1 MTPLKHAFSYAAT
14 ASIVAMFGLSAPTAV
29 AQETEDKDVS
39 DDKCADIQLVL
50 VNGTFDT
57 SAQEDSTHDHGFG
70 SKIAGPAMREANPS
84 TPKDLSGGISLED
97 AEDSS
102 DSSAEGTSF
111 ATSTKATAEA
121 VTKDNAQLIAAD
133 SKDLWGGSDNST
145 GDKSG
150 DKSGDSNDLWGGGD
164 SQEPAEDKSDNSDLW
179 GNSDK
184 SSDKSSDSNDL
195 WGGGD
200 TDSSTGSEDEE
211 SSDSLWGDAP
221 ENNTDEWKT
230 EEKDTVEKDG
240 TRIARTYVTYPAAA
254 GGAIVP
260 GLKPS
265 APVAYTESME
275 KGAQNTAKVLNEV
288 AAKCPNTKVFLA
300 GHSQG
305 AQVAS
310 TVAREIGSGESDFP
324 ADKVAG
330 VALFSDPTRDK
341 GVQVMQGGE
350 SAPAAVPGTDGGHTK
365 QVGEFSSPE
374 QDKLDGAGMGLD
386 KTGGKDFGEL
396 ADRTASWCSEGD
408 LVCDLPISGRL
419 SDLVVGTAERLDLHD
434 PEESLKAVSDTL
446 GPAVQLGGLD
456 DVKDDGIDFGDGGFK
471 VESVSDNEVP
481 GLAASPATDNSS
493 SSDSETTSA
502 APSTSAQS
510 ETSSQTSTPTS
521 TAEETESSTSPSASE
536 SASAGQSGNADLIST
551 ISRDGARSKSMAEAR
566 GPVGGELIGDL
577 GKSAVAAVS
586 KLGGMALGKGIT
598 IAKKAITVENL
609 AQVASAGITNPKA
622 GLAVAAAKLAD
633 AALEVLT
640 PETVTGM
647 ADEVFKEIDVLGI
660 TGDGL
665 AETAVQAAGHGNA
678 HNSYGS
684 RPATA
689 DGRSAI
695 DATVDWAVASSRD
708 VAGDEVRPDA
718 VQDAGLDNS
727 TYSADEAKEALDQV
741 TNFKKELMG

>member
-14 ASIVAMFGLSAPTAV
+14 ASIVAMFGLSVPTAV
-29 AQETEDKDVS
+29 AQETENKDVS

-97 AEDSS
+97 AEEADA
-102 DSSAEGTSF
+102 SSAESASS
-111 ATSTKATAEA
+111 ATSTRATAEA
-121 VTKDNAQLIAAD
+121 VTKDNAQMIAAD
-133 SKDLWGGSDNST
+133 SKDLWGDS
-145 GDKSG
+145 DKSTG
-150 DKSGDSNDLWGGGD
+150 DKSGDSNDLWGSGD
-164 SQEPAEDKSDNSDLW
+164 FQEPAEDNSDNSNLW
-179 GNSDK
+179 GNSDA
-184 SSDKSSDSNDL
+184 SSDKSSDSNDP
-195 WGGGD
+195 WGSGD
-200 TDSSTGSEDEE
+200 KGSAADSEDEE

-221 ENNTDEWKT
+221 KNNTDEWQT
-230 EEKDTVEKDG
+230 EEKDAVEKDG

-350 SAPAAVPGTDGGHTK
+350 STPAAVPGTDGGHTK

-434 PEESLKAVSDTL
+434 PEESLQAVSDTL

-456 DVKDDGIDFGDGGFK
+456 DVKDEGIDFGDGGFK

-481 GLAASPATDNSS
+481 GLAASPSTANSAS
-493 SSDSETTSA
+493 SANETTSA

-510 ETSSQTSTPTS
+510 EASSQTSTPTS
-521 TAEETESSTSPSASE
+521 TTGETESS
-536 SASAGQSGNADLIST
+536 ASAGETASSEQSGNVDLIST

-689 DGRSAI
+689 DGRSSI
-695 DATVDWAVASSRD
+695 DATVDWAVAASRD

>member
-14 ASIVAMFGLSAPTAV
+14 ASIVAMFGLSVPTAM
-29 AQETEDKDVS
+29 AQTETDKKDVS

-102 DSSAEGTSF
+102 DSS
-111 ATSTKATAEA
+111 TKATAEA

-145 GDKSG
+145 G

-184 SSDKSSDSNDL
+184 SSDKSSDSNDQ
-195 WGGGD
+195 WGSGD
-200 TDSSTGSEDEE
+200 KDSATDSEDEE
-211 SSDSLWGDAP
+211 SSDSLWEDAP
-221 ENNTDEWKT
+221 ENNTDEWQT

-265 APVAYTESME
+265 EPVAYTESME

-350 SAPAAVPGTDGGHTK
+350 STPAAVPGTDGGHTK

-481 GLAASPATDNSS
+481 GLAAAPSTDNSTS
-493 SSDSETTSA
+493 SANETTSA

-510 ETSSQTSTPTS
+510 KTSSQTSTPES
-521 TAEETESSTSPSASE
+521 TTEETESSANASE
-536 SASAGQSGNADLIST
+536 TASSEQSGNVDLIST
-551 ISRDGARSKSMAEAR
+551 ISRDGARSKSMEEAR

>member
-14 ASIVAMFGLSAPTAV
+14 ASIVAMFGLSVPTAM
-29 AQETEDKDVS
+29 AQTETDKKDVS

-102 DSSAEGTSF
+102 DSSAESTSS

-121 VTKDNAQLIAAD
+121 VTKDNAQMIAAD

-145 GDKSG
+145 G

-179 GNSDK
+179 GDSDK
-184 SSDKSSDSNDL
+184 SSDKSSDSNDQ
-195 WGGGD
+195 WGSGD
-200 TDSSTGSEDEE
+200 KDSSTDSEGED
-211 SSDSLWGDAP
+211 SSDSLWEDAP

-230 EEKDTVEKDG
+230 EEKDAVEKDG

-275 KGAQNTAKVLNEV
+275 KGAENTAKVLNEV

-350 SAPAAVPGTDGGHTK
+350 STPAAVPGTDGGHTK
-365 QVGEFSSPE
+365 QVGEFNSPE

-481 GLAASPATDNSS
+481 GLAASPSTGNGSS
-493 SSDSETTSA
+493 SVSETTSA
-502 APSTSAQS
+502 APSTSAQA
-510 ETSSQTSTPTS
+510 ETSSQTSTPAS
-521 TAEETESSTSPSASE
+521 TAEETEPSTSASASE
-536 SASAGQSGNADLIST
+536 TASAGQSGNADLIST
-551 ISRDGARSKSMAEAR
+551 ISRDGARSKSMEEAR

>member
-14 ASIVAMFGLSAPTAV
+14 ASIVAMFGLSVPTAM
-29 AQETEDKDVS
+29 AQTETDKKDVS
-39 DDKCADIQLVL
+39 DDKCADVQLVL

-102 DSSAEGTSF
+102 DSSA
-111 ATSTKATAEA
+111 KATAEA
-121 VTKDNAQLIAAD
+121 VTKDNTQLIAAD

-145 GDKSG
+145 G

-184 SSDKSSDSNDL
+184 SSDKSSDSNDQ
-195 WGGGD
+195 WGSGD
-200 TDSSTGSEDEE
+200 KDSSTDSEDEN
-211 SSDSLWGDAP
+211 SSDSLWENAP

-230 EEKDTVEKDG
+230 EEKDAVEKDG

-275 KGAQNTAKVLNEV
+275 KGAENTAKVLNEV

-350 SAPAAVPGTDGGHTK
+350 STPAAVPGTDGGHTK
-365 QVGEFSSPE
+365 QVGEFNSPE

-481 GLAASPATDNSS
+481 GLAATPSTENSTS
-493 SSDSETTSA
+493 SANETTSA

-510 ETSSQTSTPTS
+510 KTASQTSTPES
-521 TAEETESSTSPSASE
+521 TTEETESSANASE
-536 SASAGQSGNADLIST
+536 TASSEQSGNVDLIST
-551 ISRDGARSKSMAEAR
+551 ISRDGARSKSMEEAR

-609 AQVASAGITNPKA
+609 AQVAAAGITNPKA
-622 GLAVAAAKLAD
+622 GLAVAAAKLSD

-660 TGDGL
+660 NGDGL

-695 DATVDWAVASSRD
+695 DATVDWAVAASRD

-741 TNFKKELMG
+741 TDFKKELMG

>member
-14 ASIVAMFGLSAPTAV
+14 ASIVAMFGLSVPTAM
-29 AQETEDKDVS
+29 AQTETDKKDVS

-97 AEDSS
+97 AEDS
-102 DSSAEGTSF
+102 F

-145 GDKSG
+145 D

-184 SSDKSSDSNDL
+184 SSDKSSDSNDQ
-195 WGGGD
+195 WGSGSK
-200 TDSSTGSEDEE
+200 DSSTGSEDEN
-211 SSDSLWGDAP
+211 SSDSLWEDAP

-230 EEKDTVEKDG
+230 EEKDAVEKDG

-254 GGAIVP
+254 GGAFVP

-350 SAPAAVPGTDGGHTK
+350 STPAAVPDTDGDHTK

-408 LVCDLPISGRL
+408 LVCDLPVSGRL

-434 PEESLKAVSDTL
+434 PEESLQAVSDTL

-481 GLAASPATDNSS
+481 GLAAAPSTDNSAS
-493 SSDSETTSA
+493 SANETPSA

-521 TAEETESSTSPSASE
+521 ATEETESSANASE
-536 SASAGQSGNADLIST
+536 TASSGQSGNVDLIST

-622 GLAVAAAKLAD
+622 GLAVAASKLAD

-640 PETVTGM
+640 PETVTCM

-695 DATVDWAVASSRD
+695 DATVDWAVAASRD
-708 VAGDEVRPDA
+708 VSGDEVRPDA

-741 TNFKKELMG
+741 TDFKKELMG

>member
-14 ASIVAMFGLSAPTAV
+14 ASIVAMFGLSVPTAV
-29 AQETEDKDVS
+29 AQETENKDVS

-70 SKIAGPAMREANPS
+70 SKIAGPAMREANSS

-97 AEDSS
+97 AEEAD
-102 DSSAEGTSF
+102 DSSAESASS
-111 ATSTKATAEA
+111 ATSTRATAEA
-121 VTKDNAQLIAAD
+121 VTKDNVQMIAAD
-133 SKDLWGGSDNST
+133 SKDLWGDSDKT
-145 GDKSG
+145 TG
-150 DKSGDSNDLWGGGD
+150 DKSGDSNDLWGSGD
-164 SQEPAEDKSDNSDLW
+164 SQEPAEDKNDNSDLW
-179 GNSDK
+179 GDSDT
-184 SSDKSSDSNDL
+184 SSDKSSDSNDQ
-195 WGGGD
+195 WGSGD
-200 TDSSTGSEDEE
+200 KDSATDSEDEE
-211 SSDSLWGDAP
+211 SSDSLWEDAP
-221 ENNTDEWKT
+221 ENNTDEWQT

-350 SAPAAVPGTDGGHTK
+350 STPAAVPGTDGGHTK

-434 PEESLKAVSDTL
+434 PEESLQAVSDTL

-456 DVKDDGIDFGDGGFK
+456 DVKDGGIDFGDGGFK

-481 GLAASPATDNSS
+481 GLAASPSTDNSAS
-493 SSDSETTSA
+493 SARETTST

-510 ETSSQTSTPTS
+510 ETSSQTSTPT
-521 TAEETESSTSPSASE
+521 TEEAESSASATASE
-536 SASAGQSGNADLIST
+536 SASSGQSGNADLIST

-665 AETAVQAAGHGNA
+665 AETAVQAAGHGSA

-695 DATVDWAVASSRD
+695 DATVDWAVAASRD

>member
-14 ASIVAMFGLSAPTAV
+14 ASIVAMFGLSVPTAM
-29 AQETEDKDVS
+29 AQTETDKKDVS

-102 DSSAEGTSF
+102 DSSAESTSS

-121 VTKDNAQLIAAD
+121 VTKDNAQMIAAD

-145 GDKSG
+145 G

-179 GNSDK
+179 GDSDK
-184 SSDKSSDSNDL
+184 SSDKSSDSNDQ
-195 WGGGD
+195 WGSGD
-200 TDSSTGSEDEE
+200 KDSSTDSEDEK
-211 SSDSLWGDAP
+211 SSDSLWEDAP
-221 ENNTDEWKT
+221 ENNTDEWQT
-230 EEKDTVEKDG
+230 EEKDAVEKDG

-254 GGAIVP
+254 GGAFVP

-275 KGAQNTAKVLNEV
+275 KGAENTAKVLKEV

-350 SAPAAVPGTDGGHTK
+350 STPAAVPGTDGGHTK
-365 QVGEFSSPE
+365 QVGEFNSPE

-481 GLAASPATDNSS
+481 GLAASPSTDNSS
-493 SSDSETTSA
+493 SRVSETTSA

-510 ETSSQTSTPTS
+510 ETS

-536 SASAGQSGNADLIST
+536 TASAGQSGNADLIST
-551 ISRDGARSKSMAEAR
+551 ISRDGARSKSMEEAR

-665 AETAVQAAGHGNA
+665 AETAVQAAGHGSA

-727 TYSADEAKEALDQV
+727 TYSADEAEEALDQV

>member
-1 MTPLKHAFSYAAT
+1 
-14 ASIVAMFGLSAPTAV
+14 MFGLSVPTAV
-29 AQETEDKDVS
+29 AQETENKDVS

-70 SKIAGPAMREANPS
+70 SKIAGPAMREANSS

-97 AEDSS
+97 AEEAD
-102 DSSAEGTSF
+102 DSSAESASS
-111 ATSTKATAEA
+111 ATSTRATAEA
-121 VTKDNAQLIAAD
+121 VTKDNVQMIAAD
-133 SKDLWGGSDNST
+133 SKDLWGDSDKT
-145 GDKSG
+145 TG
-150 DKSGDSNDLWGGGD
+150 DKSGDSNDLWGSGD
-164 SQEPAEDKSDNSDLW
+164 SQEPAEDKNDNSDLW
-179 GNSDK
+179 GDSDT
-184 SSDKSSDSNDL
+184 SSDKSSDSNDQ
-195 WGGGD
+195 WGSGD
-200 TDSSTGSEDEE
+200 KDSATDSEDEE
-211 SSDSLWGDAP
+211 SSDSLWEDAP
-221 ENNTDEWKT
+221 ENNTDEWQT

-350 SAPAAVPGTDGGHTK
+350 STPAAVPGTDGGHTK

-434 PEESLKAVSDTL
+434 PEESLQAVSDTL

-456 DVKDDGIDFGDGGFK
+456 DVKDGGIDFGDGGFK

-481 GLAASPATDNSS
+481 GLAASPSTDNSAS
-493 SSDSETTSA
+493 SARETTST

-510 ETSSQTSTPTS
+510 ETSSQTSTPT
-521 TAEETESSTSPSASE
+521 TEEAESSASATASE
-536 SASAGQSGNADLIST
+536 SASSGQSGNADLIST

-665 AETAVQAAGHGNA
+665 AETAVQAAGHGSA

-695 DATVDWAVASSRD
+695 DATVDWAVAASRD

>member
-14 ASIVAMFGLSAPTAV
+14 ASIVAMFGLSVPTAM
-29 AQETEDKDVS
+29 AQTETDKKDVS

-102 DSSAEGTSF
+102 DSSAESTSS

-121 VTKDNAQLIAAD
+121 VTKDNAQMIAAD

-145 GDKSG
+145 G

-179 GNSDK
+179 GDSDK
-184 SSDKSSDSNDL
+184 SSDKSSDSNDQ
-195 WGGGD
+195 WGSGD
-200 TDSSTGSEDEE
+200 KDSSTDSEDED
-211 SSDSLWGDAP
+211 SSDSLWEDAP

-230 EEKDTVEKDG
+230 EEKDAVEKDG

-275 KGAQNTAKVLNEV
+275 KGAENTAKVLNEV

-350 SAPAAVPGTDGGHTK
+350 STPAAVPGTDGGHTK
-365 QVGEFSSPE
+365 QVGEFNSPE

-481 GLAASPATDNSS
+481 GLAATPSTENSTS
-493 SSDSETTSA
+493 SANETTSA

-510 ETSSQTSTPTS
+510 KTASQTSTPES
-521 TAEETESSTSPSASE
+521 TTEETESSANASE
-536 SASAGQSGNADLIST
+536 TASSEQSGNVDLIST
-551 ISRDGARSKSMAEAR
+551 ISSDGARSKSMEEAR

-609 AQVASAGITNPKA
+609 AQVAAAGITNPKA
-622 GLAVAAAKLAD
+622 GLAVAAAKLSD

-660 TGDGL
+660 NGDGL

-695 DATVDWAVASSRD
+695 DATVDWAVAASRD

-741 TNFKKELMG
+741 TDFKKELMG

>member
-14 ASIVAMFGLSAPTAV
+14 ASIVAMFGLSVPTAV
-29 AQETEDKDVS
+29 AQETENKDVS

-150 DKSGDSNDLWGGGD
+150 DSNDLWGGGD

-184 SSDKSSDSNDL
+184 SSDSNDQ
-195 WGGGD
+195 WGSGD
-200 TDSSTGSEDEE
+200 KDSSTGSEDEN
-211 SSDSLWGDAP
+211 SSDSLWEDAP

-230 EEKDTVEKDG
+230 EEKDAVEKDG

-254 GGAIVP
+254 GGAFVP

-275 KGAQNTAKVLNEV
+275 KGAKNTAKVLNEV

-350 SAPAAVPGTDGGHTK
+350 STPAAVPGTDGGHTK
-365 QVGEFSSPE
+365 QVGEFNSPE
-374 QDKLDGAGMGLD
+374 QDKLDGAGMCLD

-481 GLAASPATDNSS
+481 GLAASPSTGNSS
-493 SSDSETTSA
+493 SSVSETTSA
-502 APSTSAQS
+502 APSTSAQA

-521 TAEETESSTSPSASE
+521 TAEETEPSTSPSASE
-536 SASAGQSGNADLIST
+536 TASAGQSGNADLIST
-551 ISRDGARSKSMAEAR
+551 ISRDGARSKSMEEAR

-622 GLAVAAAKLAD
+622 GLAVAASKLAD

-727 TYSADEAKEALDQV
+727 TYRADEAKEALDQV

>member
-14 ASIVAMFGLSAPTAV
+14 ASIVAMFGLSVPTAV
-29 AQETEDKDVS
+29 AQETKNKDVS

-97 AEDSS
+97 AEESS
-102 DSSAEGTSF
+102 DSSAESTSS
-111 ATSTKATAEA
+111 AASTKATAEA
-121 VTKDNAQLIAAD
+121 ATKGDVQMIAAD
-133 SKDLWGGSDNST
+133 SKDLWGDSDKT
-145 GDKSG
+145 TG
-150 DKSGDSNDLWGGGD
+150 DKSGDSNDLWGSGD
-164 SQEPAEDKSDNSDLW
+164 SQEPAEDKNDNSDLW
-179 GNSDK
+179 GNSDT
-184 SSDKSSDSNDL
+184 SSDKSSDSNDQ
-195 WGGGD
+195 WGSGD
-200 TDSSTGSEDEE
+200 KDSSADSEDEE

-221 ENNTDEWKT
+221 ENNTDEWQT

-275 KGAQNTAKVLNEV
+275 KGAQNTAKVLGEV

-350 SAPAAVPGTDGGHTK
+350 STPAAVPGTDGGHTK

-434 PEESLKAVSDTL
+434 PEESLQAVSDTL

-456 DVKDDGIDFGDGGFK
+456 DVKDEGIDFGDGGFK

-481 GLAASPATDNSS
+481 GLAAAPSTANSAS
-493 SSDSETTSA
+493 SANETTSA
-502 APSTSAQS
+502 APSTSVQS
-510 ETSSQTSTPTS
+510 ETSSTT
-521 TAEETESSTSPSASE
+521 EETESSASATASE
-536 SASAGQSGNADLIST
+536 SASSGQSGNVDLIST

-695 DATVDWAVASSRD
+695 DATVDWAVAASRD
-708 VAGDEVRPDA
+708 VAGDEVRPEA

>member
-1 MTPLKHAFSYAAT
+1 
-14 ASIVAMFGLSAPTAV
+14 
-29 AQETEDKDVS
+29 
-39 DDKCADIQLVL
+39 
-50 VNGTFDT
+50 
-57 SAQEDSTHDHGFG
+57 
-70 SKIAGPAMREANPS
+70 
-84 TPKDLSGGISLED
+84 
-97 AEDSS
+97 
-102 DSSAEGTSF
+102 
-111 ATSTKATAEA
+111 
-121 VTKDNAQLIAAD
+121 
-133 SKDLWGGSDNST
+133 
-145 GDKSG
+145 
-150 DKSGDSNDLWGGGD
+150 
-164 SQEPAEDKSDNSDLW
+164 
-179 GNSDK
+179 
-184 SSDKSSDSNDL
+184 
-195 WGGGD
+195 
-200 TDSSTGSEDEE
+200 
-211 SSDSLWGDAP
+211 
-221 ENNTDEWKT
+221 
-230 EEKDTVEKDG
+230 
-240 TRIARTYVTYPAAA
+240 
-254 GGAIVP
+254 
-260 GLKPS
+260 
-265 APVAYTESME
+265 
-275 KGAQNTAKVLNEV
+275 
-288 AAKCPNTKVFLA
+288 
-300 GHSQG
+300 
-305 AQVAS
+305 
-310 TVAREIGSGESDFP
+310 
-324 ADKVAG
+324 
-330 VALFSDPTRDK
+330 
-341 GVQVMQGGE
+341 MQGGE
-350 SAPAAVPGTDGGHTK
+350 STPAAVPGTDGGHTK
-365 QVGEFSSPE
+365 QVGEFNSPE

-481 GLAASPATDNSS
+481 GLAASPSTGNSS
-493 SSDSETTSA
+493 SSVSETTSA
-502 APSTSAQS
+502 APSTSAQA
-510 ETSSQTSTPTS
+510 ETSSQTSTPAS
-521 TAEETESSTSPSASE
+521 TAEETEPSTSASASE
-536 SASAGQSGNADLIST
+536 TASAGQSGNADLIST
-551 ISRDGARSKSMAEAR
+551 ISRDGARSKSMEEAR

-622 GLAVAAAKLAD
+622 GLAVAASKLAD

-741 TNFKKELMG
+741 TNFKKELMS

>member
-14 ASIVAMFGLSAPTAV
+14 ASIVAMFGLSVPTAM
-29 AQETEDKDVS
+29 AQTETDKKDVS

-102 DSSAEGTSF
+102 DSSA
-111 ATSTKATAEA
+111 KATAEA
-121 VTKDNAQLIAAD
+121 VTKDNAQMIAAD

-145 GDKSG
+145 G

-184 SSDKSSDSNDL
+184 SSDKSSDSNDQ
-195 WGGGD
+195 WGSGD
-200 TDSSTGSEDEE
+200 KDSSTDSEDEN
-211 SSDSLWGDAP
+211 SSDSLWEDAP

-230 EEKDTVEKDG
+230 EEKDAVEKDG

-275 KGAQNTAKVLNEV
+275 KGAENTAKVLNEV

-350 SAPAAVPGTDGGHTK
+350 STPAAVPGTDGGHTK
-365 QVGEFSSPE
+365 QVGQFNSPE

-434 PEESLKAVSDTL
+434 PEESLQAVSDTL

-456 DVKDDGIDFGDGGFK
+456 DVKDGGIDFGDGGFK

-481 GLAASPATDNSS
+481 GLAAAPSTDNSAS
-493 SSDSETTSA
+493 SARETTSS

-510 ETSSQTSTPTS
+510 ETSSTT
-521 TAEETESSTSPSASE
+521 EETESSASATASE
-536 SASAGQSGNADLIST
+536 SVSSGQSGNADLIST

-566 GPVGGELIGDL
+566 GPIGGELTSDL

-695 DATVDWAVASSRD
+695 DATVDWAVAASRD
-708 VAGDEVRPDA
+708 VAGDEVRPEA

>member
-1 MTPLKHAFSYAAT
+1 
-14 ASIVAMFGLSAPTAV
+14 
-29 AQETEDKDVS
+29 
-39 DDKCADIQLVL
+39 
-50 VNGTFDT
+50 
-57 SAQEDSTHDHGFG
+57 
-70 SKIAGPAMREANPS
+70 
-84 TPKDLSGGISLED
+84 
-97 AEDSS
+97 
-102 DSSAEGTSF
+102 
-111 ATSTKATAEA
+111 
-121 VTKDNAQLIAAD
+121 
-133 SKDLWGGSDNST
+133 
-145 GDKSG
+145 
-150 DKSGDSNDLWGGGD
+150 
-164 SQEPAEDKSDNSDLW
+164 
-179 GNSDK
+179 
-184 SSDKSSDSNDL
+184 
-195 WGGGD
+195 
-200 TDSSTGSEDEE
+200 
-211 SSDSLWGDAP
+211 
-221 ENNTDEWKT
+221 
-230 EEKDTVEKDG
+230 
-240 TRIARTYVTYPAAA
+240 
-254 GGAIVP
+254 
-260 GLKPS
+260 
-265 APVAYTESME
+265 
-275 KGAQNTAKVLNEV
+275 
-288 AAKCPNTKVFLA
+288 
-300 GHSQG
+300 
-305 AQVAS
+305 
-310 TVAREIGSGESDFP
+310 
-324 ADKVAG
+324 
-330 VALFSDPTRDK
+330 
-341 GVQVMQGGE
+341 MQGGE
-350 SAPAAVPGTDGGHTK
+350 STPAAVPGTDGGHTK
-365 QVGEFSSPE
+365 QVGEFNSPE

-481 GLAASPATDNSS
+481 GLAASPSTDNSS
-493 SSDSETTSA
+493 SSESETTSA
-502 APSTSAQS
+502 APSASVQAES
-510 ETSSQTSTPTS
+510 SSQTSTPTS

-536 SASAGQSGNADLIST
+536 TASAGQSGNADLIST

-566 GPVGGELIGDL
+566 GPIGGELTSDL

-695 DATVDWAVASSRD
+695 DATVDWAVAASRD
-708 VAGDEVRPDA
+708 VAGDEVRPEA

>member
-14 ASIVAMFGLSAPTAV
+14 ASIVAMFGLSVPTAV

-133 SKDLWGGSDNST
+133 SKDLWGGSDSST
-145 GDKSG
+145 G

-179 GNSDK
+179 GDSDK
-184 SSDKSSDSNDL
+184 SSDKSSDSNDQ
-195 WGGGD
+195 WGSGD
-200 TDSSTGSEDEE
+200 KDSSTDSEDEK
-211 SSDSLWGDAP
+211 SSDSLWEDAP
-221 ENNTDEWKT
+221 ENNTDEWQT
-230 EEKDTVEKDG
+230 EEEDAVEKDG

-254 GGAIVP
+254 GGAFVP

-275 KGAQNTAKVLNEV
+275 KGAENTAKVLNEV

-310 TVAREIGSGESDFP
+310 TVAREIGSGESNFP

-350 SAPAAVPGTDGGHTK
+350 STPAAVPGTDGGHTK
-365 QVGEFSSPE
+365 QVGEFNSPE

-481 GLAASPATDNSS
+481 GLAASPSTDNSS
-493 SSDSETTSA
+493 SRVSETTSA

-510 ETSSQTSTPTS
+510 ETS

-536 SASAGQSGNADLIST
+536 TASAGQSGNADLIST
-551 ISRDGARSKSMAEAR
+551 ISRDGARSKSMEEAR

-727 TYSADEAKEALDQV
+727 TYSADEAEEALDQV

>member
-14 ASIVAMFGLSAPTAV
+14 ASIVAMFGLSVPTAV
-29 AQETEDKDVS
+29 AQETENKDVS

-150 DKSGDSNDLWGGGD
+150 DSNDLWGGGD

-184 SSDKSSDSNDL
+184 SSDKSSDSNDQ
-195 WGGGD
+195 WGSGD

-221 ENNTDEWKT
+221 ENNTDEWQT

-265 APVAYTESME
+265 EPVAYTESME

-493 SSDSETTSA
+493 SSESETTSA
-502 APSTSAQS
+502 APSASVQAES
-510 ETSSQTSTPTS
+510 SSQTSTPTS

-536 SASAGQSGNADLIST
+536 TASAGQSGNADLIST
-551 ISRDGARSKSMAEAR
+551 ISRDGARSKSMEEAR

>member
-14 ASIVAMFGLSAPTAV
+14 ASIVAMFGLSVPTAV
-29 AQETEDKDVS
+29 AQDTENKDVS

-97 AEDSS
+97 AEESS
-102 DSSAEGTSF
+102 DSSAESNSS

-121 VTKDNAQLIAAD
+121 VTKDNTQLIAAD
-133 SKDLWGGSDNST
+133 SKDLWGDSDKT
-145 GDKSG
+145 TG

-184 SSDKSSDSNDL
+184 SSDKSSDSNDQ
-195 WGGGD
+195 WGSGD
-200 TDSSTGSEDEE
+200 KDSSADSEDEE
-211 SSDSLWGDAP
+211 SSDSLWEDAP
-221 ENNTDEWKT
+221 ENHTDEWQT
-230 EEKDTVEKDG
+230 EEKDAVEKDG

-254 GGAIVP
+254 GGAFVP

-265 APVAYTESME
+265 EPVAYAESME

-288 AAKCPNTKVFLA
+288 ASKCPNTKVFLA

-350 SAPAAVPGTDGGHTK
+350 STPAAVPGTDGGHTK

-456 DVKDDGIDFGDGGFK
+456 DVKDGGIDFGDGGFK

-481 GLAASPATDNSS
+481 GLAAAPSTDNSAS
-493 SSDSETTSA
+493 SARETTSA

-510 ETSSQTSTPTS
+510 ETSSQTSTPT
-521 TAEETESSTSPSASE
+521 TEETESSASATASE
-536 SASAGQSGNADLIST
+536 SASSGQSGNADLIST

-566 GPVGGELIGDL
+566 GPIGGELTSDL

-695 DATVDWAVASSRD
+695 DATVDWAVAASRD
-708 VAGDEVRPDA
+708 VAGDEVRPEA

>member
-1 MTPLKHAFSYAAT
+1 MNLLKHAFSYAAT
-14 ASIVAMFGLSAPTAV
+14 ASIVAMFGLSVPTAV
-29 AQETEDKDVS
+29 AQETENKDVS

-97 AEDSS
+97 AEESS
-102 DSSAEGTSF
+102 DSSAESTPS

-121 VTKDNAQLIAAD
+121 VTKDNAQMIAAD
-133 SKDLWGGSDNST
+133 SKDLWGDS
-145 GDKSG
+145 DKSTG
-150 DKSGDSNDLWGGGD
+150 DKSGDSNDLWGSGD
-164 SQEPAEDKSDNSDLW
+164 SQEPAENKSDNSDLW
-179 GNSDK
+179 GNTDT
-184 SSDKSSDSNDL
+184 SSGKSSDSNDQ
-195 WGGGD
+195 WGSGSKD
-200 TDSSTGSEDEE
+200 SATDFEDEE
-211 SSDSLWGDAP
+211 SSDSLWEDAP
-221 ENNTDEWKT
+221 ENNTDEWQT

-350 SAPAAVPGTDGGHTK
+350 STPAAVPDTDGDHTK

-386 KTGGKDFGEL
+386 KTGGKGFGEL

-408 LVCDLPISGRL
+408 LVCDLPVSGRL

-434 PEESLKAVSDTL
+434 PEESLQAVSDTL

-481 GLAASPATDNSS
+481 GLAAAPSTDNSAS
-493 SSDSETTSA
+493 SANETPSA

-521 TAEETESSTSPSASE
+521 ATEETESSANASE
-536 SASAGQSGNADLIST
+536 TASSGQSGNVDLIST

-622 GLAVAAAKLAD
+622 GLAVAASKLAD

-718 VQDAGLDNS
+718 VQNAGLDNS

>member
-14 ASIVAMFGLSAPTAV
+14 ASIVAMFGLSVPTAV
-29 AQETEDKDVS
+29 AQETKNKDVS
-39 DDKCADIQLVL
+39 DDKCADVQLVL

-102 DSSAEGTSF
+102 DSSAETTSS
-111 ATSTKATAEA
+111 AASTKATAEA
-121 VTKDNAQLIAAD
+121 ATKGDVQMIAAD
-133 SKDLWGGSDNST
+133 SKDLWGDSDKT
-145 GDKSG
+145 TG
-150 DKSGDSNDLWGGGD
+150 DKSGDSNDLWGSGD
-164 SQEPAEDKSDNSDLW
+164 SQEPAEDKNDNSDLW
-179 GNSDK
+179 GNSDT
-184 SSDKSSDSNDL
+184 SSDKSSDSNDQ
-195 WGGGD
+195 WGSGD
-200 TDSSTGSEDEE
+200 KDSSADSEDEE
-211 SSDSLWGDAP
+211 SSDSLWEDAP
-221 ENNTDEWKT
+221 ENNTDEWQT

-330 VALFSDPTRDK
+330 IALFSDPTRDK

-350 SAPAAVPGTDGGHTK
+350 STPAAVPGTDGGHTK

-434 PEESLKAVSDTL
+434 PEESLQAVSDTL

-456 DVKDDGIDFGDGGFK
+456 DVKDGGIDFGDGGFK

-481 GLAASPATDNSS
+481 GLAAAPSTDNSAS
-493 SSDSETTSA
+493 SARETTSA

-510 ETSSQTSTPTS
+510 ETSSTT
-521 TAEETESSTSPSASE
+521 EETESSASATASE
-536 SASAGQSGNADLIST
+536 SASSGQSGNADLIST

-566 GPVGGELIGDL
+566 GPIGGELTSDL

-695 DATVDWAVASSRD
+695 DATVDWAVAASRD
-708 VAGDEVRPDA
+708 VAGDEVRPEA

>member
-14 ASIVAMFGLSAPTAV
+14 ASIVAMFGLSVPTAM
-29 AQETEDKDVS
+29 AQTETDKKDVS

-97 AEDSS
+97 AEESD
-102 DSSAEGTSF
+102 DSSAESNSS

-145 GDKSG
+145 G

-184 SSDKSSDSNDL
+184 SSDKSSDSNDQ
-195 WGGGD
+195 WGSGD
-200 TDSSTGSEDEE
+200 KDSSTDSEDEN
-211 SSDSLWGDAP
+211 SSDSLWEDAP

-230 EEKDTVEKDG
+230 EEKDAVEKDG

-254 GGAIVP
+254 GGAFVP

-275 KGAQNTAKVLNEV
+275 KGAENTAKVLNEV
-288 AAKCPNTKVFLA
+288 ATKCPNTKVFLA

-350 SAPAAVPGTDGGHTK
+350 STPAAVPGTDGGHTK
-365 QVGEFSSPE
+365 QVGEFNSPE

-386 KTGGKDFGEL
+386 KTGGKDFGDL

-481 GLAASPATDNSS
+481 GLAASPSTGNNSS
-493 SSDSETTSA
+493 SESETTSA
-502 APSTSAQS
+502 APSTSAQA

-521 TAEETESSTSPSASE
+521 TTEETESSASASE
-536 SASAGQSGNADLIST
+536 TASAGQSGKADLIST

-695 DATVDWAVASSRD
+695 DATVDWAVAASRD

>member
-14 ASIVAMFGLSAPTAV
+14 ASIVAMFGLSVPTAM
-29 AQETEDKDVS
+29 AQTETDKKDVS

-97 AEDSS
+97 AEDS
-102 DSSAEGTSF
+102 F

-145 GDKSG
+145 D

-184 SSDKSSDSNDL
+184 SSDKSSDSNDQ
-195 WGGGD
+195 WGSGSK
-200 TDSSTGSEDEE
+200 DSSTGSEDEN
-211 SSDSLWGDAP
+211 SSDSLWEDAP

-230 EEKDTVEKDG
+230 EEKDAVEKDG

-254 GGAIVP
+254 GGAFVP

-350 SAPAAVPGTDGGHTK
+350 STPAAVPDTDGDHTK

-408 LVCDLPISGRL
+408 LVCDLPVSGRL

-434 PEESLKAVSDTL
+434 PEESLQAVSDTL

-481 GLAASPATDNSS
+481 GLAAAPSTDNSAS
-493 SSDSETTSA
+493 SANETPSA

-521 TAEETESSTSPSASE
+521 ATEETESSANASE
-536 SASAGQSGNADLIST
+536 TASSGQSGNVDLIST

-622 GLAVAAAKLAD
+622 GLAVAASKLAD

-695 DATVDWAVASSRD
+695 DATVDWAVAASRD
-708 VAGDEVRPDA
+708 VSGDEVRPDA

-741 TNFKKELMG
+741 TDFKKELMG

>member
-14 ASIVAMFGLSAPTAV
+14 ASIVAMFGLSVPTAV
-29 AQETEDKDVS
+29 AQETENKDVS

-70 SKIAGPAMREANPS
+70 SKIAGPAMREANSS

-97 AEDSS
+97 AEEAD
-102 DSSAEGTSF
+102 DSSAESASS
-111 ATSTKATAEA
+111 ATSTRATAEA
-121 VTKDNAQLIAAD
+121 VTKDSVQMIAAD
-133 SKDLWGGSDNST
+133 SKDLWGDSDKT
-145 GDKSG
+145 TG
-150 DKSGDSNDLWGGGD
+150 DKSGDSNDLWGSGD
-164 SQEPAEDKSDNSDLW
+164 SQEPAEDKNDNSDLW
-179 GNSDK
+179 GNSDT
-184 SSDKSSDSNDL
+184 SSDKSSDSNDQ
-195 WGGGD
+195 WGSGD
-200 TDSSTGSEDEE
+200 KDSATDSEDEE
-211 SSDSLWGDAP
+211 SSDSLWEDAP
-221 ENNTDEWKT
+221 ENNTDEWQT

-350 SAPAAVPGTDGGHTK
+350 STPAAVPGTDGGHTK

-434 PEESLKAVSDTL
+434 PEESLQAVSDTL

-456 DVKDDGIDFGDGGFK
+456 DVKDGGIDFGDGGFK

-481 GLAASPATDNSS
+481 GLAASPSTDNSAS
-493 SSDSETTSA
+493 SARETTST

-510 ETSSQTSTPTS
+510 ETSSQTSTPT
-521 TAEETESSTSPSASE
+521 TEEAESSASATASE
-536 SASAGQSGNADLIST
+536 SASSGQSGNADLIST

-665 AETAVQAAGHGNA
+665 AETAVQAAGHGSA

-695 DATVDWAVASSRD
+695 DATVDWAVAASRD

>member
-1 MTPLKHAFSYAAT
+1 MLKHAFSYAAT
-14 ASIVAMFGLSAPTAV
+14 ASIVAMFGLSVPTAV
-29 AQETEDKDVS
+29 AQETENKDVS

-97 AEDSS
+97 AEESS
-102 DSSAEGTSF
+102 DSSAESTPS

-121 VTKDNAQLIAAD
+121 VTKDNAQMIAAD
-133 SKDLWGGSDNST
+133 SKDLWGDS
-145 GDKSG
+145 DKSTG
-150 DKSGDSNDLWGGGD
+150 DKSGDSNDLWGSGD
-164 SQEPAEDKSDNSDLW
+164 SQEPAENKSDNSDLW
-179 GNSDK
+179 GNTDT
-184 SSDKSSDSNDL
+184 SSGKSSDSNDQ
-195 WGGGD
+195 WGSGSKD
-200 TDSSTGSEDEE
+200 SATDFEDEE
-211 SSDSLWGDAP
+211 SSDSLWEDAP
-221 ENNTDEWKT
+221 ENNTDEWQT

-350 SAPAAVPGTDGGHTK
+350 STPAAVPDTDGDHTK

-386 KTGGKDFGEL
+386 KTGGKGFGEL

-408 LVCDLPISGRL
+408 LVCDLPVSGRL

-434 PEESLKAVSDTL
+434 PEESLQAVSDTL

-481 GLAASPATDNSS
+481 GLAAAPSTDNSAS
-493 SSDSETTSA
+493 SANETPSA

-521 TAEETESSTSPSASE
+521 ATEETESSANASE
-536 SASAGQSGNADLIST
+536 TASSGQSGNVDLIST

-622 GLAVAAAKLAD
+622 GLAVAASKLAD

-718 VQDAGLDNS
+718 VQNAGLDNS

>member
-14 ASIVAMFGLSAPTAV
+14 ASIVAMFGLSVPTAV
-29 AQETEDKDVS
+29 AQETKNKDVS

-97 AEDSS
+97 AEESF
-102 DSSAEGTSF
+102 DSSAESTSS
-111 ATSTKATAEA
+111 AASTKATAEA
-121 VTKDNAQLIAAD
+121 ATKGDVQMIAAD
-133 SKDLWGGSDNST
+133 SKDLWGDSDKT
-145 GDKSG
+145 TG

-164 SQEPAEDKSDNSDLW
+164 SQEPAEDKNDNSDLW
-179 GNSDK
+179 GNSDT
-184 SSDKSSDSNDL
+184 SSDKSSDSNDQ
-195 WGGGD
+195 WGSGD
-200 TDSSTGSEDEE
+200 KDSSADSEDEE
-211 SSDSLWGDAP
+211 SSDSLWEDAP
-221 ENNTDEWKT
+221 ENNTDEWQT

-350 SAPAAVPGTDGGHTK
+350 STPAAVPGTDGGHTK

-434 PEESLKAVSDTL
+434 PEESLQAVSDTL

-456 DVKDDGIDFGDGGFK
+456 DVKDEGIDFGDGGFK

-481 GLAASPATDNSS
+481 GLAAAPSTANSAS
-493 SSDSETTSA
+493 SANETTSA
-502 APSTSAQS
+502 APSTSVQS
-510 ETSSQTSTPTS
+510 ETSSTT
-521 TAEETESSTSPSASE
+521 EETESSASATASE
-536 SASAGQSGNADLIST
+536 SASSGQSGNVDLIST

-695 DATVDWAVASSRD
+695 DATVDWAVAASRD
-708 VAGDEVRPDA
+708 VAGDEVRPEA

>member
-14 ASIVAMFGLSAPTAV
+14 ASIVAMFGLSVPTAM
-29 AQETEDKDVS
+29 AQTETDKKDVS

-102 DSSAEGTSF
+102 DSSAESTSS

-121 VTKDNAQLIAAD
+121 VTKDNAQMIAAD

-145 GDKSG
+145 G

-179 GNSDK
+179 GDSDK
-184 SSDKSSDSNDL
+184 SSDKSSDSNDQ
-195 WGGGD
+195 WGSGD
-200 TDSSTGSEDEE
+200 KDSSTDSEDEK
-211 SSDSLWGDAP
+211 SSDSLWEDAP
-221 ENNTDEWKT
+221 ENNTDEWQT
-230 EEKDTVEKDG
+230 EEKDAVEKDG

-254 GGAIVP
+254 GGAFVP

-275 KGAQNTAKVLNEV
+275 KGAQNTAKVLKEV

-350 SAPAAVPGTDGGHTK
+350 STPAAVPGTDGGHTK
-365 QVGEFSSPE
+365 QVGEFNSPE

-481 GLAASPATDNSS
+481 GLAASPSTDNSS
-493 SSDSETTSA
+493 SRVSETTSA

-510 ETSSQTSTPTS
+510 ETS

-536 SASAGQSGNADLIST
+536 TASAGQSGNADLIST
-551 ISRDGARSKSMAEAR
+551 ISRDGARSKSMEEAR

-665 AETAVQAAGHGNA
+665 AETAVQAAGHGSA

-727 TYSADEAKEALDQV
+727 TYSADEAEEALDQV

>member
-14 ASIVAMFGLSAPTAV
+14 ASIVAMFGLSVPTAV
-29 AQETEDKDVS
+29 AQETKNKDVS

-97 AEDSS
+97 AEESS
-102 DSSAEGTSF
+102 DSSAETTSS
-111 ATSTKATAEA
+111 AASTKATAEA
-121 VTKDNAQLIAAD
+121 ATKGDVQMIAAD
-133 SKDLWGGSDNST
+133 SKDLWGDSDKT
-145 GDKSG
+145 TG
-150 DKSGDSNDLWGGGD
+150 DKSGDSNDLWGSGD
-164 SQEPAEDKSDNSDLW
+164 SQEPAEDKNDNSDLW
-179 GNSDK
+179 GNSDT
-184 SSDKSSDSNDL
+184 SSDKSSDSNDQ
-195 WGGGD
+195 WGSGD
-200 TDSSTGSEDEE
+200 KDSSADSEDEE
-211 SSDSLWGDAP
+211 SSDSLWEDAP
-221 ENNTDEWKT
+221 ENNTDEWQT

-350 SAPAAVPGTDGGHTK
+350 STPAAVPGTDGGHTK

-434 PEESLKAVSDTL
+434 PEESLQAVSDTL

-456 DVKDDGIDFGDGGFK
+456 DVKDEGIDFGDGGFK

-481 GLAASPATDNSS
+481 GLAASPSTDNSAS
-493 SSDSETTSA
+493 SSNETTSA
-502 APSTSAQS
+502 DPSTSAQS
-510 ETSSQTSTPTS
+510 ETSSTT
-521 TAEETESSTSPSASE
+521 EETESSTSASE
-536 SASAGQSGNADLIST
+536 TASSEQSGKVDLIST

-566 GPVGGELIGDL
+566 GPVGGELIGDM

-689 DGRSAI
+689 DGRSSI
-695 DATVDWAVASSRD
+695 DATVDWVVAASRD

>member
-14 ASIVAMFGLSAPTAV
+14 ASIVAMFGLSVPTAV
-29 AQETEDKDVS
+29 AQETENKDVS

-102 DSSAEGTSF
+102 DSSAGGTSF

-150 DKSGDSNDLWGGGD
+150 DSNDLWGGGD

-184 SSDKSSDSNDL
+184 SSDSNDQ
-195 WGGGD
+195 WGSGD
-200 TDSSTGSEDEE
+200 KDSSTGSEDEE
-211 SSDSLWGDAP
+211 SSDSLWEDAP

-230 EEKDTVEKDG
+230 EEKDAVEKDG

-254 GGAIVP
+254 GGAFVP

-275 KGAQNTAKVLNEV
+275 KGAQNTAKVLGEV

-481 GLAASPATDNSS
+481 GLAAAPSTDNSTS
-493 SSDSETTSA
+493 SANETKSA
-502 APSTSAQS
+502 APSASVQAES
-510 ETSSQTSTPTS
+510 SSQTSTPTS

-536 SASAGQSGNADLIST
+536 TASAGQSGNADLIST

-689 DGRSAI
+689 DGRSSI
-695 DATVDWAVASSRD
+695 DATVDWAVAASRD

>member
-14 ASIVAMFGLSAPTAV
+14 ASIVAMFGLSVPTAM
-29 AQETEDKDVS
+29 AQTETDKKDVS
-39 DDKCADIQLVL
+39 DDKCADVQLVL

-70 SKIAGPAMREANPS
+70 SKIAGPAMREANSS

-97 AEDSS
+97 AEEAD
-102 DSSAEGTSF
+102 DSSAESASS
-111 ATSTKATAEA
+111 ATSTRATAEA
-121 VTKDNAQLIAAD
+121 VTKDNVQMIAAD
-133 SKDLWGGSDNST
+133 SKDLWGDSDKT
-145 GDKSG
+145 TG
-150 DKSGDSNDLWGGGD
+150 DKSGDSNDLWGSGD
-164 SQEPAEDKSDNSDLW
+164 SQEPAEDKNDNSDLW
-179 GNSDK
+179 GNSDT
-184 SSDKSSDSNDL
+184 SSDKSSDSNDQ
-195 WGGGD
+195 WGSGD
-200 TDSSTGSEDEE
+200 KDSATDSEDEE
-211 SSDSLWGDAP
+211 SSDSLWEDAP
-221 ENNTDEWKT
+221 ENNTDEWQT

-310 TVAREIGSGESDFP
+310 TVAREIGSGESNFP

-350 SAPAAVPGTDGGHTK
+350 STPAAVPGTDGGHTK

-434 PEESLKAVSDTL
+434 PEESLQAVSDTL

-456 DVKDDGIDFGDGGFK
+456 DVKDGGIDFGDGGFK

-481 GLAASPATDNSS
+481 GLAASPSTDNSAS
-493 SSDSETTSA
+493 SARETTST

-510 ETSSQTSTPTS
+510 ETSSQTSTPT
-521 TAEETESSTSPSASE
+521 TEEAESSASATASE
-536 SASAGQSGNADLIST
+536 SASSGQSGNADLIST

-665 AETAVQAAGHGNA
+665 AETAVQAAGHGSA

-695 DATVDWAVASSRD
+695 DATVDWAVAASRD

>member
-14 ASIVAMFGLSAPTAV
+14 ASIVAMFGLSVPTAV
-29 AQETEDKDVS
+29 AQETENKDVS

-150 DKSGDSNDLWGGGD
+150 DSNDLWGGGD

-184 SSDKSSDSNDL
+184 SSDKSSDSNDQ
-195 WGGGD
+195 WGSGD

-221 ENNTDEWKT
+221 ENNTDEWQT

-481 GLAASPATDNSS
+481 GLAAAPSTDNSTS
-493 SSDSETTSA
+493 SANETTSA
-502 APSTSAQS
+502 APSASVQAES
-510 ETSSQTSTPTS
+510 SSQTSTPTS

-536 SASAGQSGNADLIST
+536 TASAGQSGNADLIST
-551 ISRDGARSKSMAEAR
+551 ISRDGARSKSMEEAR

>member
-14 ASIVAMFGLSAPTAV
+14 ASIVAIFGLSVPTAV
-29 AQETEDKDVS
+29 AQETENKDVS
-39 DDKCADIQLVL
+39 NDKCADIQLVL

-102 DSSAEGTSF
+102 NSSAESTSS
-111 ATSTKATAEA
+111 APSTKATAEA
-121 VTKDNAQLIAAD
+121 VSKDNAQMVAAD
-133 SKDLWGGSDNST
+133 SKDLWGDS
-145 GDKSG
+145 DKSTG

-164 SQEPAEDKSDNSDLW
+164 SQEPAEDKSNDSDLW

-184 SSDKSSDSNDL
+184 SSDSNDQ
-195 WGGGD
+195 WGSGD
-200 TDSSTGSEDEE
+200 KDSATDSEDEE

-221 ENNTDEWKT
+221 ENNTDEWQT
-230 EEKDTVEKDG
+230 EEKDPVEKDG

-275 KGAQNTAKVLNEV
+275 KGAQNTAKVLGEV

-350 SAPAAVPGTDGGHTK
+350 STPAAVPGTDGGHTK
-365 QVGEFSSPE
+365 QVGEFNSPE

-434 PEESLKAVSDTL
+434 PEESLQAISDTL

-481 GLAASPATDNSS
+481 GLAAAPSTDNSTS
-493 SSDSETTSA
+493 SANETTSA

-510 ETSSQTSTPTS
+510 KTSSQTSTPES
-521 TAEETESSTSPSASE
+521 TTEETESSANASE
-536 SASAGQSGNADLIST
+536 TASSEQSGNVDLIST
-551 ISRDGARSKSMAEAR
+551 ISRDGARSKSMEEAR
-566 GPVGGELIGDL
+566 GPVGGELIGDM

-609 AQVASAGITNPKA
+609 VQVASAGITNPKA
-622 GLAVAAAKLAD
+622 GLAVAAAKLSD

-660 TGDGL
+660 SGDGL

-689 DGRSAI
+689 DGRSSI
-695 DATVDWAVASSRD
+695 DATVDWAVAASRD

>member
-14 ASIVAMFGLSAPTAV
+14 ASIVAMFGLSVPTAM
-29 AQETEDKDVS
+29 AQTETDKKDVS

-97 AEDSS
+97 AEDS
-102 DSSAEGTSF
+102 F

-145 GDKSG
+145 D

-164 SQEPAEDKSDNSDLW
+164 SQEPAENKSDNSDLW

-184 SSDKSSDSNDL
+184 SSDKSSDSNDQ
-195 WGGGD
+195 WGSGSK
-200 TDSSTGSEDEE
+200 DSSTGSEDEN
-211 SSDSLWGDAP
+211 SSDSLWEDAP

-230 EEKDTVEKDG
+230 EEKDAVEKDG

-254 GGAIVP
+254 GGAFVP

-350 SAPAAVPGTDGGHTK
+350 STPAAVPDTDGDHTK

-408 LVCDLPISGRL
+408 LVCDLPVSGRL

-434 PEESLKAVSDTL
+434 PEESLQAVSDTL

-481 GLAASPATDNSS
+481 GLAAAPSTDNSAS
-493 SSDSETTSA
+493 SARETTSA

-521 TAEETESSTSPSASE
+521 ATEETESSASASE
-536 SASAGQSGNADLIST
+536 TASSGQSGNVDLIST

-622 GLAVAAAKLAD
+622 GLAVAASKLAD

-695 DATVDWAVASSRD
+695 DATVDWAVAASRD
-708 VAGDEVRPDA
+708 VSGDEVRPDA

-741 TNFKKELMG
+741 TDFKKELMG

>member
-14 ASIVAMFGLSAPTAV
+14 ASIVAMFGLSVPTAV
-29 AQETEDKDVS
+29 AQETKNKDVS

-97 AEDSS
+97 AEESF
-102 DSSAEGTSF
+102 DSSAESTSS
-111 ATSTKATAEA
+111 AASTKATAEA
-121 VTKDNAQLIAAD
+121 ATKGDVQMIAAD
-133 SKDLWGGSDNST
+133 SKDLWGDSDKT
-145 GDKSG
+145 TG
-150 DKSGDSNDLWGGGD
+150 DKSGDSNDLWGSGD
-164 SQEPAEDKSDNSDLW
+164 SQEPAEDKNDNSDLW
-179 GNSDK
+179 GNSDT
-184 SSDKSSDSNDL
+184 SSDKSSDSNDQ
-195 WGGGD
+195 WGSGD
-200 TDSSTGSEDEE
+200 KDSSADSEDEE
-211 SSDSLWGDAP
+211 SSDSLWEDAP
-221 ENNTDEWKT
+221 ENNTDEWQT

-350 SAPAAVPGTDGGHTK
+350 STPAAVPGTDGGHTK

-434 PEESLKAVSDTL
+434 PEESLQAVSDTL

-456 DVKDDGIDFGDGGFK
+456 DVKDEGIDFGDGGFK

-481 GLAASPATDNSS
+481 GLAAAPSTANSAS
-493 SSDSETTSA
+493 SANETTSA
-502 APSTSAQS
+502 APSTSVQS
-510 ETSSQTSTPTS
+510 ETSSTT
-521 TAEETESSTSPSASE
+521 EETESSASATASE
-536 SASAGQSGNADLIST
+536 SASSGQSGNVDLIST

-695 DATVDWAVASSRD
+695 DATVDWAVAASRD
-708 VAGDEVRPDA
+708 VAGDEVRPEA